1 MIMNYR
7 LVKQVHRRVK
17 TSTRVLSKVMIVLCV
32 LFLLSGILLDRG
44 MMLLA
49 FLMAGMYFL
58 YEAYSVKDYEYVM
71 DGTVFTVTVIHGKR
85 RRRTEHELDLK
96 SMEIV
101 APNWHEAV
109 AKYRINGGTEK
120 LPKYDYTSYE
130 PDIPYYTMI
139 IMENGKKIKL
149 LLDLPEDML
158 QAMKRINPQ
167 KVFVQ

>member
-1 MIMNYR
+1 MMNYKM
-7 LVKQVHRRVK
+7 VKQVHRRIK
-17 TSTRVLSKVMIVLCV
+17 TSTKILSKTMIVMCV

-49 FLMAGMYFL
+49 LLTAGMYFI
-58 YEAYSVKDYEYVM
+58 YEANSVKDYEYVM
-71 DGTVFTVTVIHGKR
+71 EGTNFTIAVIHGR
-85 RRRTEHELDLK
+85 RRRREEHELDLK
-96 SMEIV
+96 NLEVV

-109 AKYRINGGTEK
+109 AKYRLKGGTER

-130 PDIPYYTMI
+130 PDVPYYTMI
-139 IMENGKKIKL
+139 ITENQRKIKL

-167 KVFVQ
+167 KVFVHN